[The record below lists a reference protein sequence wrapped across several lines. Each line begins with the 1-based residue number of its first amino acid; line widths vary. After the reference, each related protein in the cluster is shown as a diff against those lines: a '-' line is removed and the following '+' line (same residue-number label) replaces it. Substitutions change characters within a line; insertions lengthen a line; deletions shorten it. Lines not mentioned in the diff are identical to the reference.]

1 MVEEKLERLEKEI
14 NQLREEM
21 ISIKKMIAVVKE
33 PIIIERLNEKSLTKE
48 ERRLM
53 EEALEDFRKKRKEKF
68 LTLEEFKKSIK
79 L

>member
-1 MVEEKLERLEKEI
+1 MIEQKLERLEKEI
-14 NQLREEM
+14 NQLREE
-21 ISIKKMIAVVKE
+21 ITSIKKRVVLVKE
-33 PIIIERLNEKSLTKE
+33 PIIIERLNEEFLTKE

>member
-1 MVEEKLERLEKEI
+1 MVEQKLERLEKEI
-14 NQLREEM
+14 SQLREEI
-21 ISIKKMIAVVKE
+21 ISIKKMIVLVKE

-53 EEALEDFRKKRKEKF
+53 EEALEDFRKRRKEKF

>member
-1 MVEEKLERLEKEI
+1 MVEQKLERLEKEI
-14 NQLREEM
+14 SQLKEEM

-33 PIIIERLNEKSLTKE
+33 PIIIERLNEESLTKE